1 MSIDHSSHRE
11 FLEYYATESQSQK
24 TRDRFSALRDIVL
37 RVVKNR
43 LGHVPALEVLDVGCG
58 AGALSLLWADAG
70 HRVHGL
76 DVNEPLLKLAKER
89 AEREGKSIE
98 FKLGSATNLPWSD
111 QSMDVCMVPE
121 LLEHVAEWQVCLAEC
136 VRILRPGGVLLLTT
150 SNKLCPVQQEFNLP
164 LYSWYPGPI
173 KRYFEQ
179 LALTTRPELANFAKY
194 PAVNWFSFYS
204 LRSHLANYGLHCLD
218 RFDVIDAQSKS
229 SMARLILVAL
239 RKVALL
245 RFLGHVAT
253 PSTIVVGIKQQI
265 G

>member
-11 FLEYYATESQSQK
+11 FLEYYATESQSQR

-43 LGHVPALEVLDVGCG
+43 RGNVPMLEVLDVGCG

-76 DVNEPLLKLAKER
+76 DVNEPLLSLARER

-98 FKLGSATNLPWSD
+98 FKLGSATQLPWSD
-111 QSMDVCMVPE
+111 RSMDVCMVPE
-121 LLEHVAEWQVCLAEC
+121 LLEHVAEWQTCLREF

-173 KRYFEQ
+173 KRYFER
-179 LALTTRPELANFAKY
+179 LAVTSRPDLANFAKY
-194 PAVNWFSFYS
+194 PAVHWFSY
-204 LRSHLANYGLHCLD
+204 YGLRDYLKRYGFDCMD

-229 SMARLILVAL
+229 RMARLVLVGL
-239 RKVALL
+239 RKVPLL

-253 PSTIVVGIKQQI
+253 PSTILVGIKQQV